1 MADPPQNERGRATAT
16 PETEATTTTPG
27 AEMTRLGWI
36 VVGVAG
42 GVAAVVLVTLVTL
55 ASMWIRDAL
64 RPTNAGLIP
73 AAYKEWMEASTD
85 PSTIVDLA
93 GWCKSRQKT
102 GQLSVSIPTSLLSV
116 SAGLTTMPRG
126 AFAFDEKMAPKL
138 DTPSYLL
145 AAVTLSN
152 DIARSRVDIVSEN
165 IRDYITMQVLEWI
178 FVGMGAI
185 TTILI
190 AIKTMGWSVRSH
202 AYLAVGIAAI
212 ISSSLGTATGA
223 LINFYTP
230 RITYQRSSHALANLR
245 VLHHQL
251 VEGIARQGQIC
262 EPMSWPKDWKLT
274 RIRTLA
280 DRYAAIMEA
289 AQAEITTAEAA
300 SSEGEDSTPGKS
312 PSTK

>member
-1 MADPPQNERGRATAT
+1 
-16 PETEATTTTPG
+16 
-27 AEMTRLGWI
+27 MTQLGWKFVWI
-36 VVGVAG
+36 ALV
-42 GVAAVVLVTLVTL
+42 VAAIVLVTLMGF
-55 ASMWIRDAL
+55 ASRWIWHDLHR
-64 RPTNAGLIP
+64 TNGLIP
-73 AAYKEWMEASTD
+73 AAHKEWMDASTD
-85 PSTIVDLA
+85 HSTLVELA
-93 GWCKSRQKT
+93 SWCKSRQKT

-190 AIKTMGWSVRSH
+190 AIKTMGTVRSQ

-212 ISSSLGTATGA
+212 IFSSLGTATGA
-223 LINFYTP
+223 LISFYTP

-262 EPMSWPKDWKLT
+262 EPMGWPKDWKLT
-274 RIRTLA
+274 RIRMLA

-289 AQAEITTAEAA
+289 AQEEMTTAEAA
-300 SSEGEDSTPGKS
+300 SSEGENSPPGRLAVPAPTGTPK
-312 PSTK
+312 